1 MFECPNSKTLCRKL
15 KVGGVKIL
23 TMVQVFFLLIFNR
36 VDDEVRGPRERR
48 CVCVGE
54 REGVRAREDEQ

>member
-1 MFECPNSKTLCRKL
+1 M
-15 KVGGVKIL
+15 KIL